1 MLRVTLLALGASLAI
16 GSVSAD
22 EAFAQSGR
30 DRAAGAP
37 RTTDRRGD
45 VVVQDRRNDR
55 DWDSDRKKDRDWD
68 SDRDSDRRYKNR
80 GKANGPKFCQNG
92 EGHPVHGM
100 AWCRQKGYDTGYGAY
115 NRVDWRDVVL
125 RRPRDGARQRD
136 LGRGTLQDILGSAVL
151 GRFDRQRSRLGF
163 SQPLYGRWVDSNDGA
178 VLRLLSGTQ
187 PIAQIIDRNRDGR
200 ADIVLLYNGR

>member
-16 GSVSAD
+16 GSVSAE

-45 VVVQDRRNDR
+45 VVVQDRRD
-55 DWDSDRKKDRDWD
+55 DRDWD
-68 SDRDSDRRYKNR
+68 SDRDSDRYNKKNR
-80 GKANGPKFCQNG
+80 GKANGPKFCRNG

-125 RRPRDGARQRD
+125 RRPRNVARQRD
-136 LGRGTLQDILGSAVL
+136 LGRGTLQDILGSVVL
-151 GRFDRQRSRLGF
+151 GRFDQQRSRLGF
-163 SQPLYGRWVDSNDGA
+163 NQPLYGRWVDSNDGA

>member
-55 DWDSDRKKDRDWD
+55 DWDSDWD
-68 SDRDSDRRYKNR
+68 SDRKKNR
-80 GKANGPKFCQNG
+80 GKANGPKFCRNG
-92 EGHPVHGM
+92 EGHPVYGM
-100 AWCRQKGYDTGYGAY
+100 DWCRRKGYDTGYGVY

-136 LGRGTLQDILGSAVL
+136 LGRGTLQDILGSVVL

>member
-16 GSVSAD
+16 GSVSAN

-30 DRAAGAP
+30 DRAADAP

-45 VVVQDRRNDR
+45 VVIHERRDR
-55 DWDSDRKKDRDWD
+55 DWDRD
-68 SDRDSDRRYKNR
+68 SDRDSDRRGKYKNKNSR
-80 GKANGPKFCQNG
+80 SKGNGPKFCRNG
-92 EGHPVHGM
+92 EGHPVYGM
-100 AWCRQKGYDTGYGAY
+100 EWCRRKGYDTGYGVFS
-115 NRVDWRDVVL
+115 RVDWGDVVL

-136 LGRGTLQDILGSAVL
+136 LGRGTLQDILGSVVL

-178 VLRLLSGTQ
+178 VL
-187 PIAQIIDRNRDGR
+187 
-200 ADIVLLYNGR
+200 